1 MSGDRHLLIVGSNQ
15 RNQELLTQF
24 ITREGFNAICATCIT
39 DFDSKISDSK
49 NISMALI
56 DISGFDRTI
65 WQYCEQLREKGIP
78 LLVISPRESAAITQ
92 EGIAHGA
99 RSVLVKPLVVK
110 ELLVIIRSMVDE
122 SK

>member
-24 ITREGFNAICATCIT
+24 ITREGFNAICAASIT
-39 DFDSKISDSK
+39 DLDTKISDSK